1 MSMCMCRDCLC
12 MSCTVWEACLMY
24 ARCEQA
30 EISSCSQRKECD
42 FYRSSIMKKKET
54 NEQKKGETNHE

>member
-1 MSMCMCRDCLC
+1 MCKGCLC
-12 MSCTVWEACLMY
+12 MACAIWESCPFY

-42 FYRSSIMKKKET
+42 FYRPVKKKEQET
-54 NEQKKGETNHE
+54 KK

>member
-1 MSMCMCRDCLC
+1 MCRGCLC
-12 MSCTVWEACLMY
+12 MSCTVWEACPMY

-42 FYRSSIMKKKET
+42 FYRPTNMKKKET
-54 NEQKKGETNHE
+54 NE